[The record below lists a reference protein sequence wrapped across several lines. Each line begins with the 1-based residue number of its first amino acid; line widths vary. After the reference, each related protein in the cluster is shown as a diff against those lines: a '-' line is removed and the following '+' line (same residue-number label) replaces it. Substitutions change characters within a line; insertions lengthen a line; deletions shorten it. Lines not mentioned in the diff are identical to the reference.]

1 MKTPQTSHGV
11 LDPITGIE
19 ITTPLGLPREPRHT
33 NPYRDKSLTEGAQ
46 NHDFLRTLGMF
57 NGSELPPIRHFC
69 MAPSLGILLLSEG
82 AHYFRECGGGNGAYW
97 LFDIFVTEVL
107 PLFRNLKDESMLVLN
122 IEVKDHQAKLTA
134 KGESMEALYRSHKKL
149 KRDPPDGVVWTRDID
164 FTDLCDMDFNL
175 WMMSDGH
182 VLIPSEY

>member
-69 MAPSLGILLLSEG
+69 VTPSLGILLLSEG

>member
-57 NGSELPPIRHFC
+57 HGSELPPIRHFC
-69 MAPSLGILLLSEG
+69 VTPSLGILLLSEG

>member
-1 MKTPQTSHGV
+1 M
-11 LDPITGIE
+11 
-19 ITTPLGLPREPRHT
+19 
-33 NPYRDKSLTEGAQ
+33 
-46 NHDFLRTLGMF
+46 
-57 NGSELPPIRHFC
+57 
-69 MAPSLGILLLSEG
+69 
-82 AHYFRECGGGNGAYW
+82 
-97 LFDIFVTEVL
+97 
-107 PLFRNLKDESMLVLN
+107 FRNLKDESMLVLN

-149 KRDPPDGVVWTRDID
+149 KRDPPDCVVWTRDID

>member
-11 LDPITGIE
+11 LDPITGKE
-19 ITTPLGLPREPRHT
+19 ITTPLGLPREPASRRFDE
-33 NPYRDKSLTEGAQ
+33 YRGGSA
-46 NHDFLRTLGMF
+46 HDFLKKLGMF
-57 NGSELPPIRHFC
+57 HGSELPPIRHFC
-69 MAPSLGILLLSEG
+69 VTPSLGILLLSEG

-149 KRDPPDGVVWTRDID
+149 KRDPPDCVVWTRDID
-164 FTDLCDMDFNL
+164 FTDLCDMNFNL